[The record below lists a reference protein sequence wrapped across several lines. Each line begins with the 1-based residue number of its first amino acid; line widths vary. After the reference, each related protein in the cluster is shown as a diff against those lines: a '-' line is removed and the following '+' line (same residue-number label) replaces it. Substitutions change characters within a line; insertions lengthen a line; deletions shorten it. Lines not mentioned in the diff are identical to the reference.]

1 MVAIGGKD
9 RAPATGRMKQQA
21 KAEKKQIPT
30 QASSNAEQTEVHIE
44 LLITYHKDYLTKE
57 GQHTPEVLPSSPY
70 SAAKQHK
77 ATEYAPDC
85 SDCTHQDKA

>member
-30 QASSNAEQTEVHIE
+30 QAKHQCSAS
-44 LLITYHKDYLTKE
+44 HKTSRNY
-57 GQHTPEVLPSSPY
+57 
-70 SAAKQHK
+70 
-77 ATEYAPDC
+77 DC
-85 SDCTHQDKA
+85 SSLRLPDQIRAAHPKGIAIQPIFCNQAA